1 MDILQ
6 QLLDSTEVPVLSAFI
21 LGLMTAISPC
31 PLATNLTAI
40 GYIGRDIRD
49 RKQVFVKGLIYT
61 AGRAISYTA
70 LGVVLYLGASTF
82 DVSRLFQ
89 GWGERI
95 IGPMIVLI
103 GLFMLGL
110 LPLPRLGAGG
120 LSTRLGE
127 RISQGYTGALLL
139 GMLFALAFCPY
150 SGVLYFVMLI
160 PMTVAS
166 ADGLLLPAVFAV
178 ATGLPVI
185 IAAWLLA
192 FTIGGIGTFYNR
204 LRTFERGFRR
214 AVGVLFILSG
224 LYLIWQ
230 VYFPPA
236 V

>member
-40 GYIGRDIRD
+40 GYIGRDIRN
-49 RKQVFVKGLIYT
+49 RRQVFFKGLIYT
-61 AGRAISYTA
+61 GGRAISYTA
-70 LGVVLYLGASTF
+70 LGMVIFFGASTF
-82 DVSRLFQ
+82 DVSSIFQ
-89 GWGERI
+89 GWGEKL
-95 IGPMIVLI
+95 IGPLMIVI
-103 GLFMLGL
+103 GLFMLDL
-110 LPLPRLGAGG
+110 LRLPRISEGG
-120 LSTRLGE
+120 MSAKLGE
-127 RISQGYTGALLL
+127 RISGGTMGALLL

-166 ADGLLLPAVFAV
+166 ADGLYLPAVFAV

-192 FTIGGIGTFYNR
+192 FTVGGIGSFYNR
-204 LRTFERGFRR
+204 LRFFERGFRR
-214 AVGVLFILSG
+214 VVGALFILSG
-224 LYLIWQ
+224 IYLIWQ
-230 VYFPPA
+230 VYFPEA
-236 V
+236 L